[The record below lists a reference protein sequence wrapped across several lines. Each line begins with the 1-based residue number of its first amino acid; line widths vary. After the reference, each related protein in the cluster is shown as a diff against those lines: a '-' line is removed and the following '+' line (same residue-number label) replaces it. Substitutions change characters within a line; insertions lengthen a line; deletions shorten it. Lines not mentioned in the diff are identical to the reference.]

1 MSSLSQR
8 ITEALAL
15 PPRGVT
21 AVLDLIE
28 GGATV
33 PFIARYRK
41 EATGGLD
48 EVQIR
53 AIAERADYLRD
64 LDARKLTVL
73 AAIEEQGKLTPSL
86 RARIDACRSKTELE
100 DLYLPFKRSR
110 RTKAMI
116 AREQGLEPLARR
128 ILEQPSRGN
137 LRDEAARFVDA
148 AKEVPN
154 IEAALA
160 GAREIVTETV
170 SEEAS
175 VRAYQR
181 ETFARQGVLRAKVIG
196 AKKKERTKFE
206 DYYDFADRLE
216 RLPSHR
222 YLAICR
228 GEAEGVLRAK
238 VEVDDRRVKQRIAQ
252 LMCHDVRSPFGAE
265 LEQAIDVA
273 YSKRLTPSITKQVRA
288 DAAVMAERQ
297 AIQVFAEN
305 LENLLLAAPFGERAV
320 VAIDPGIR
328 TGCKCV
334 ALSATGRFLANI
346 TIYPLR
352 SEGEK
357 ARAEAELVS
366 FVRKHAPAAV
376 AVGDGTG
383 GRETESFTRDA
394 LKRAHI
400 DASVVSVSEAGASI
414 YSASDIAREEHPDL
428 DLTVRG
434 AISIG
439 RRLQDPLAELVKL
452 DPKSI
457 GVGQYQHDVDQ
468 SALGKKLGEVVESCV
483 NRVGVDLN
491 TASAPLLSHVAGIGP
506 KLAQNIVAHRDSKGR
521 FDGRRALLRVKGLG
535 PKAFEQAAGFLRV
548 RDAKS
553 PLDASGVHPERYAL
567 VERMA
572 KDLRLKVA
580 DLVGDSS
587 KARAIDLQRYVGDGV
602 GEPTLRDIV
611 AELEKPGR
619 DPRERFE
626 ITSFRDDVREFE
638 DLKEG
643 MQLQGLVTN
652 VTAFGAFV
660 NIGVHQDGLL
670 HISQLADHFVR
681 DPTTEVKVGQRV
693 IVRVLSVDLAR
704 RRISLSR
711 KGVAGN

>member
-1 MSSLSQR
+1 VSSLSQR
-8 ITEALAL
+8 IASELAL
-15 PPRGVT
+15 PVRGVT
-21 AVLDLIE
+21 AVLELIE
-28 GGATV
+28 SGATV

-41 EATGGLD
+41 EITGGLD

-53 AIAERADYLRD
+53 AIAQRADYLRD
-64 LDARKLTVL
+64 LDARKRTVL

-86 RARIDACRSKTELE
+86 RGRIEACRSKTELE
-100 DLYLPFKRSR
+100 DLYLPFKRTR

-128 ILEQPSRGN
+128 ILEQPSRGHV
-137 LRDEAARFVDA
+137 RDEARRFVNA
-148 AKEVPN
+148 ANDVPN
-154 IEAALA
+154 AEAALA
-160 GAREIVTETV
+160 GAHEIVAETV
-170 SEEAS
+170 SEDAS

-181 ETFARQGVLRAKVIG
+181 DVFARQGVLRAKVVK
-196 AKKKERTKFE
+196 AKKGARTKFE

-238 VEVDDRRVKQRIAQ
+238 VEVDGKRVKQRIAQ
-252 LMCHDVRSPFGAE
+252 LMRHDVRSPFGAE
-265 LEQAIDVA
+265 LEQAIDLA
-273 YSKRLTPSITKQVRA
+273 YTKRLTPSITKQVRA
-288 DAAVMAERQ
+288 DASVSAESA
-297 AIQVFAEN
+297 AIQVFADN

-357 ARAEAELVS
+357 VRAESDLVA
-366 FVRKHAPAAV
+366 FVRKHAPAAI

-383 GRETESFTRDA
+383 GRETESFARDV
-394 LKRAHI
+394 LKKARI

-468 SALGKKLGEVVESCV
+468 GALGKKLGEVVESCV
-483 NRVGVDLN
+483 NRIGVELN

-506 KLAQNIVAHRDSKGR
+506 KLAQNIVAHRDSFGR

-548 RDAKS
+548 RDANN
-553 PLDASGVHPERYAL
+553 PLDASGVHPERYGL

-572 KDLRLKVA
+572 KDLGVKLA
-580 DLVGDSS
+580 DLVGDAG
-587 KARAIDLQRYVGDGV
+587 KARSIDLKRYTGDGV

-626 ITSFRDDVREFE
+626 ATSFREDVRELE

-643 MQLQGLVTN
+643 MQLQGLITN

-693 IVRVLSVDLAR
+693 SVRVLSVDLAR

-711 KGVAGN
+711 KGVASG